1 MPQHKVYALCEPG
14 TLEVRYV
21 GRTCQQLRHRLRK
34 HISNSKISDV
44 PSAVWIRSITATE
57 LEPDIRLLAVCSDLE
72 IVGVERA
79 WIAVFIDNGYDLL
92 NVCDAGKHDNKQAN
106 EKQARRTARLT
117 QGNIR
122 MLGVP
127 SEVHAQAVALAKR
140 DGVKVYELVA
150 LALDLY
156 DRINSPRNG
165 SDQDGA
171 Q

>member
-1 MPQHKVYALCEPG
+1 MLDLPAS
-14 TLEVRYV
+14 
-21 GRTCQQLRHRLRK
+21 RLY
-34 HISNSKISDV
+34 
-44 PSAVWIRSITATE
+44 
-57 LEPDIRLLAVCSDLE
+57 
-72 IVGVERA
+72 
-79 WIAVFIDNGYDLL
+79 NGSM
-92 NVCDAGKHDNKQAN
+92 K
-106 EKQARRTARLT
+106 TT
-117 QGNIR
+117 GNTKA
-122 MLGVP
+122 LGVP